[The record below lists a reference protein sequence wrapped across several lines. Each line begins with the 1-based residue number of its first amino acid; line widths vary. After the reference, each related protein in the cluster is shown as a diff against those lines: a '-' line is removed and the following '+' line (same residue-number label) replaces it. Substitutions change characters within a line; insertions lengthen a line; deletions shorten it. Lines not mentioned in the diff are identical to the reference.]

1 MVPKNRAMKTQ
12 NLFALL
18 ALSVTHA
25 AQALEP
31 MPAQLETQLALAAAP
46 PALRADATV
55 FLLDPKTGYYPS
67 KQGVSKQ
74 GRNGVACLVERT
86 QWELGEFRDDLYVP
100 LCYDAA
106 GTGTYLQMIMDTAE
120 MRAKG
125 MSAAAVKAEVERRWV
140 HKTYRVP
147 AKHGLS
153 YMVAPLMRT
162 VGPPDMKVHT
172 LAMPHLMF
180 YAPFASNA
188 DIAAKPDF
196 TDHASLRWPFADR
209 QGNAEHTYFI
219 VMVGAAE
226 KAQILRDEKPLL
238 DALCAYREIL
248 CLKNHH

>member
-1 MVPKNRAMKTQ
+1 MKTQ
-12 NLFALL
+12 NLIALI
-18 ALSVTHA
+18 ALGIARA

-46 PALRADATV
+46 PALRAEATV
-55 FLLDPKTGYYPS
+55 FLLDPKTGYHIYRNG
-67 KQGVSKQ
+67 K
-74 GRNGVACLVERT
+74 NGVACLVERT

-106 GTGTYLQMIMDTAE
+106 GTATYLQMIMDTAE
-120 MRAKG
+120 LRAKG
-125 MSAAAVKAEVERRWV
+125 MSAAAVKAEVERRWAR
-140 HKTYRVP
+140 KIYRVP

-153 YMVAPLMRT
+153 YMLAPLMRT

-180 YAPFASNA
+180 YAPFATNA
-188 DIAAKPDF
+188 DIAAKPDL
-196 TDHASLRWPFADR
+196 TDHASLMWPFADR
-209 QGNAEHTYFI
+209 QGIAEHTYFI

-226 KAQILRDEKPLL
+226 KARILREEKPLL

-248 CLKNHH
+248 CLENHH

>member
-1 MVPKNRAMKTQ
+1 MKTQ
-12 NLFALL
+12 NLIALI
-18 ALSVTHA
+18 ALGVAHA

-31 MPAQLETQLALAAAP
+31 MPARLETQLALAAAP
-46 PALRADATV
+46 PALRAEATV
-55 FLLDPKTGYYPS
+55 FLLDPKTGYYLS
-67 KQGVSKQ
+67 KQGVSREGK
-74 GRNGVACLVERT
+74 NGVACLVERT

-106 GTGTYLQMIMDTAE
+106 GTATYLQMIMDTAQ
-120 MRAKG
+120 MRAEGK
-125 MSAAAVKAEVERRWV
+125 SAAAVKAEVERRWAQ
-140 HKTYRVP
+140 KIYRVP

-162 VGPPDMKVHT
+162 VGPPDMQVHT
-172 LAMPHLMF
+172 MAMPHLMF
-180 YAPFASNA
+180 YAPFATNE

-196 TDHASLRWPFADR
+196 TKHASLLWPFVDR
-209 QGNAEHTYFI
+209 QGNAEHSYFI

-248 CLKNHH
+248 CLENHH

>member
-1 MVPKNRAMKTQ
+1 MAPKNRAMKTQ
-12 NLFALL
+12 NLIALI
-18 ALSVTHA
+18 ALGAAHA

-46 PALRADATV
+46 PALRAEATV
-55 FLLDPKTGYYPS
+55 FLLDPKTGYH
-67 KQGVSKQ
+67 VATQ

-106 GTGTYLQMIMDTAE
+106 GTGTYLQMIMDTAA

-125 MSAAAVKAEVERRWV
+125 MSAAAVKAEVERRWAD
-140 HKTYRVP
+140 KTYRVP

-153 YMVAPLMRT
+153 YMVAPVMRT
-162 VGPPDMKVHT
+162 AGPPDMKVHT

-196 TDHASLRWPFADR
+196 TDHASLSWPFADR

-226 KAQILRDEKPLL
+226 KAQILREEKPLL

-248 CLKNHH
+248 CLEKHH

>member
-1 MVPKNRAMKTQ
+1 MAPKNRAMKTQ
-12 NLFALL
+12 NLVALI
-18 ALSVTHA
+18 ALGIAHA

-46 PALRADATV
+46 PALRAEATV
-55 FLLDPKTGYYPS
+55 FLLDPKSGYHVAR
-67 KQGVSKQ
+67 KGQ
-74 GRNGVACLVERT
+74 NGVACLVERT

-106 GTGTYLQMIMDTAE
+106 GTATYLQMIMDTAA

-125 MSAAAVKAEVERRWV
+125 MSAAAVKAEVERRWAS
-140 HKTYRVP
+140 KTYRVP

-162 VGPPDMKVHT
+162 VGPPDMKVNT

-180 YAPFASNA
+180 YAPFATNA
-188 DIAAKPDF
+188 DIAARPDF
-196 TDHASLRWPFADR
+196 ADHASLLWPFVDR
-209 QGNAEHTYFI
+209 QGNDEHTYFI

-226 KAQILRDEKPLL
+226 RQQILRDEKPLL